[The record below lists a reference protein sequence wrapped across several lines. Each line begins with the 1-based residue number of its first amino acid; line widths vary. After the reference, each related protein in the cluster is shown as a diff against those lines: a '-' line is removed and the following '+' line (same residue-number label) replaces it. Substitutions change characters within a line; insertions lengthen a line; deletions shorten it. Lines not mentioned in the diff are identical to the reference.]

1 MMDEATIRQLAHLQA
16 LIAETEA
23 VKARIIGMQ
32 IHNEDSRNHRK
43 FTPDD
48 FYSKAAKQILE
59 AQVDMGAALQKAI
72 DDIES
77 QTK

>member
-1 MMDEATIRQLAHLQA
+1 MMDEAEIRQLAHLQA

-43 FTPDD
+43 FTHDD
-48 FYSKAAKQILE
+48 FFAKAEALDELAKRMRKEI
-59 AQVDMGAALQKAI
+59 
-72 DDIES
+72 
-77 QTK
+77 